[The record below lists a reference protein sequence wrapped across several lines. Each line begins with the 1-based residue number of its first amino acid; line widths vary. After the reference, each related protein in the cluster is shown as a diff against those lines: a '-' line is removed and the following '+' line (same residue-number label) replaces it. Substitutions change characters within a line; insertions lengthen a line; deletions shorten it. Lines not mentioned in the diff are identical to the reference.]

1 MLRRIMLSGITAGA
15 ILAVSVWALPRS
27 PVVAQETKPSGQEK
41 KSANDPKS
49 SGDQRVARGSAT
61 APVQSPPSAQRHE
74 GWGDPIV
81 IPAARLRL
89 IDLEDVPSQRDGVLM
104 FIGTE
109 IKDGQQV
116 PSYETIQVQIGEEKK
131 RFRRLKEGDAVQS
144 DELLALV
151 DDTLARA
158 DVDIKAAKLNSA
170 HAEFK
175 SAEKTRDEAW
185 TRYETAKKLF
195 GTGRGSSLNAISK
208 EDLSGALLTYNRYVE
223 EAVSKGQA
231 IKVAEQELIQAKKT
245 VTMYEI
251 RPKVSGIVKSINK
264 HRGEAIKSLEPLM
277 QVQKYDRLRVDATL
291 DEQYANRL
299 DKGMEVFIEPI
310 FRESPRQTFTGHR
323 GDITC
328 VAVSKDPK
336 KPYIVSCSDDRTV
349 QVWELSSGEGPAR
362 EHVLLKKPGHDAQFK
377 AVACTP
383 RGASANLCLA
393 GDAQGNGYLWDL
405 DNLSAAPTELKGRH
419 VRSITCVAFSPDGKT
434 CATGGQDMQ
443 IMVWNTADG
452 SPRFTIPGHRDP
464 VQALYFAPGERLIS
478 VSRHPTVS
486 ICIWELSGDHYKEAK
501 NGIIQRVGRE
511 FLVHNL
517 GVSPDGKHMMDEH
530 FAEMRVV
537 TVPDAEKG
545 VPRTEAILRSVKKF
559 VNFALF
565 SPDGQ
570 LALTTPEREGIL
582 QLWRIHFKQGRS
594 YEVRRFVSPVNA
606 VPTSAAFAPD
616 GSFVVA
622 AVKDRIYLWPMPTK
636 DEAGPI
642 PATVTNIEKPLDLSR
657 IDVKITAELDNPG
670 QRLRPGDEVTVV
682 AYPQK
687 K

>member
-1 MLRRIMLSGITAGA
+1 MLRRIMLFGIATGA
-15 ILAVSVWALPRS
+15 ILAVSVWALLRPA
-27 PVVAQETKPSGQEK
+27 VAGDANPSGQEK

-49 SGDQRVARGSAT
+49 SGDQRVAQGSAT
-61 APVQSPPSAQRHE
+61 APVQTPPPAQRHE

-81 IPAARLRL
+81 IPAGRLRL

-116 PSYETIQVQIGEEKK
+116 PSYEAIHVQIGEETK
-131 RFRRLKEGDAVQS
+131 RFRRLKEGDSVQS
-144 DELLALV
+144 DQLLALV

-175 SAEKTRDEAW
+175 AAEKTRDEALA
-185 TRYETAKKLF
+185 RLDTAKKLF
-195 GTGRGSSLNAISK
+195 GSGGGGMRAISQ
-208 EDLSGALLTYNRYVE
+208 EDLRGAQLTYTRYVE

-251 RPKVSGIVKSINK
+251 RSKVSGIVKSINK
-264 HRGEAIKSLEPLM
+264 HRGEAIKSLEPLL
-277 QVQKYDRLRVDATL
+277 QVQNYVRLRVDATL

-299 DKGMEVFIEPI
+299 SSGMDVLIEPI

-323 GDITC
+323 GDITGI
-328 VAVSKDPK
+328 AVSKDPK

-349 QVWELSSGEGPAR
+349 RVWELSSGEGPAR
-362 EHVLLKKPGHDAQFK
+362 EHVLKKPDQDAELK

-383 RGASANLCLA
+383 RDASANLCLA
-393 GDAQGNGYLWDL
+393 GDAKGNGYLWDL
-405 DNLSAAPTELKGRH
+405 NDLSAAPRKLDGHHLLNKA
-419 VRSITCVAFSPDGKT
+419 ITCVAFSPDGKT
-434 CATGGQDMQ
+434 CATGGADMQ
-443 IMVWNTADG
+443 IMVWNTADA
-452 SPRFTIPGHRDP
+452 SRRFTIAGHRDE
-464 VQALYFAPGERLIS
+464 VKALYFAPGDRLIS
-478 VSRHPTVS
+478 VSRHPTDS
-486 ICIWELSGDHYKEAK
+486 IRIWELSGDHYKEAK
-501 NGIIQRVGRE
+501 NGIIQRRE
-511 FLVHNL
+511 FLVNNL

-530 FAEMRVV
+530 FAEMRVI

-545 VPRTEAILRSVKKF
+545 VPRTEAILRPTVGKKF

-570 LALTTPEREGIL
+570 FALTTPEREGIL
-582 QLWRIHFKQGRS
+582 QLWRVHFNQGRS
-594 YEVRRFVSPVNA
+594 YEVRQFVSPVNA

-622 AVKDRIYLWPMPTK
+622 AVKDRVYLWPMPAK

-642 PATVTNIEKPLDLSR
+642 RATITNVEKPIDLAK
-657 IDVKITAELDNPG
+657 IEVKITAELDNPG
-670 QRLRPGDEVTVV
+670 QRLRPGDQVTVV